1 MCCDLLGIFAH
12 AQLRLAALSPN
23 LQLIF
28 NLSLI
33 SHLFFSLPPLS
44 SCLPSQGQSE
54 SKKHSGHGKASRRH
68 NGNPG
73 QQQDSML
80 ATQSG
85 ETGTLQTKGT
95 AMSFGFR
102 KKLNGTPKK
111 LKKLLHE
118 ATKDDNGNA
127 TVGE

>member
-33 SHLFFSLPPLS
+33 SSSLFPL
-44 SCLPSQGQSE
+44 QGQSE

-73 QQQDSML
+73 QQQDATL

-85 ETGTLQTKGT
+85 ETGILQTKGT